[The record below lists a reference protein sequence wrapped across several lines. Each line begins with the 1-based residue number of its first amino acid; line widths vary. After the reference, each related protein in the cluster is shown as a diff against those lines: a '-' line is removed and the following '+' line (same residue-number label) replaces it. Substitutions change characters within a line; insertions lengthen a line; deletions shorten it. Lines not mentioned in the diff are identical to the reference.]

1 MKGRTF
7 LELLIVLVSR
17 VANSLKSWVIEE
29 EVYGYVGALFNTAK
43 QTSESFLQPWYLVL
57 TSEKLEWLHKTNLS
71 LPKLLLGRHNEPF
84 PSKKHGVLRLIFPTN
99 EHWRTVTFLLKR
111 SIFQKNSL
119 QGAPDKNP
127 GIGKVTQKIKL
138 SLSRIPPK
146 NGSLIEVQ
154 LIEFSK
160 NTCIHAIFQAQQ
172 KICSFILHPGD
183 SRKMRDFLQ
192 SS

>member
-99 EHWRTVTFLLKR
+99 EHWRTVTFLLNR
-111 SIFQKNSL
+111 SIFHSLKNENKLTANRGMLLPWCSVSFRTR
-119 QGAPDKNP
+119 DDT
-127 GIGKVTQKIKL
+127 KVTIVL
-138 SLSRIPPK
+138 S
-146 NGSLIEVQ
+146 
-154 LIEFSK
+154 
-160 NTCIHAIFQAQQ
+160 
-172 KICSFILHPGD
+172 
-183 SRKMRDFLQ
+183 
-192 SS
+192 